1 MEINFYYHVCFMKRT
16 FIILLT
22 MLFGVVSVQAQSFV
36 VDGISYNV
44 TQQPNDESPGEV
56 KVTGGEIRDVIE
68 FPETVT
74 YDNVTY
80 TVTSIGNNAF
90 SGRTNSSNCT
100 KKYIIPGTVRTIE
113 NSAFYDNYYLEEVEF
128 NEGLQTI
135 GASAFGYN
143 FLLQEI
149 RIPCTVTSIGNSAF
163 VTNRQNRATISCL
176 AETPPSIQPSSF
188 SGRTDATLH
197 VFASCAEAYRGAD
210 YWKDFSEI
218 DDDVLYKDRCYSPV
232 ITCENDLLTI
242 TCRTEGAAIYYTTD
256 GSIPDENTNQYT
268 SPIPYTSSMII
279 RAIAI
284 AEGMENSAVRT
295 FYDIEQV
302 EQITDEQG
310 VIYTLNVTDFSYS
323 VTGHTDELSA
333 EITIPADI
341 NGCPVK
347 TIEGN
352 TFNGRTSLTSITIPN
367 SVTSIGEQS
376 FYGCSGLTSIIIPSN
391 VTSIG
396 KWAFEAC
403 TNLASITISPNV
415 TSIDE
420 SAFFGCYGLKDVKVV
435 VTDYSKFCNNHLF
448 IAFGDIPIQLID
460 IEGDEITE
468 YIIPEG
474 VTTIGAAA
482 FANCSGLTSI
492 IIPNSVT
499 VIEDA
504 IIRKYITM
512 HNFSS
517 YSYVNRG
524 STGVFQ
530 GCSSLETITI
540 PNSVTTIG
548 SEAFSGCIGLTSITI
563 PNSVTS
569 IGEGA
574 FLNCNG
580 LTSAKIN
587 GVTSIGNS
595 AFKGCKNLATVNM
608 GKNVNSIGEYAFN
621 ECSQLTSII
630 IPNSVETIGAFAF
643 YGCSGL
649 TSVTIGSGVT
659 VLKRG
664 TFSECSSL
672 TTLTIPDNV
681 ISIEDADNWGASGSN
696 GVFAC
701 CRRLTSVNISNN
713 VTHIGNAAFLG
724 CNLTSVTIPGSVES
738 MGSSIF
744 SNNLNLTTAI
754 LKDGIS
760 EIASNMFAGC
770 SALTS
775 VIIPDGVTN
784 IGENAFSD
792 CNALTSLK
800 LPESLTSL
808 GENVF
813 RNCPMKSI
821 ELPNAF
827 TVIPENLFRNNN
839 FQYIKLGNNV
849 KSIGKNAFGSYDL
862 VIEIS
867 TSTPPTIDKDAFP
880 YVEFLEDINVIV
892 PNAEAE
898 TAYRKAAVWEDMTF
912 SNQNNV
918 SEVTVDTPGDLSFEL
933 ITECNMMPAKVVN
946 LKVNGTI
953 NADDFT
959 QMLVNMK
966 SLLHLD
972 LSDCDITAIPD
983 DALNG
988 KTQLQELTL
997 PTGLQ
1002 TIGSNAFRDC
1012 PYLTGELEIPS
1023 TVTSIGASA
1032 FVGTYYTSVSLP
1044 NTLKTIGDEAFYNLP
1059 LKQRLS
1065 LPSSVNSVGARA
1077 FEGTKIESL
1086 SVPRSMRTI
1095 GNRAFANTQITSV
1108 TIQDGVKSIGDEAF
1122 ANTPIQGHVTIPDG
1136 VTYLGE
1142 GAFRNTKI
1150 STVFLPNSVTT
1161 LSQGLFQGC
1170 PNLNLVYVP
1179 DNYTAMNSSVF
1190 DGCESLNIL
1199 RLSANTETMGSYS
1212 LQNTP
1217 LEYIKIPSKVETL
1230 PTGVLRN
1237 CTKLESLALPAELK
1251 TVEGEALYGC
1261 TALRN
1266 MSVEATTPP
1275 VIKNRSAIRGINTD
1289 KCLISI
1295 PTSAYRSYVLAE
1307 YWGQFVQMRNDIAV
1321 ETAGNGEI
1329 AFESVEEDEDEEEAS
1344 EAREFGPHRA
1354 TARVRR
1360 RAQLATDEESMTYAN
1375 NGSSVYVPQQGQ
1387 VRFYIIPGDGEEI
1400 LSATLDGVDIM
1411 PYIVDGVYTATAD
1424 KKNAKLVVKFS
1435 GQGSAV
1441 MAGDVNGDN
1450 KVDTQDA
1457 IKVIQYYL
1465 GKNPTDFQLNAADVN
1480 GDGKVDTQD
1489 AIQII
1494 KIYLNKQ

>member
-1 MEINFYYHVCFMKRT
+1 MERT
-16 FIILLT
+16 FILLT
-22 MLFGVVSVQAQSFV
+22 MLFGMVSVQAQSFV

-68 FPETVT
+68 FPENVT

-80 TVTSIGNNAF
+80 TVTSIGNGAF
-90 SGRTNSSNCT
+90 EGRRNSGNFT

-149 RIPCTVTSIGNSAF
+149 RIPSTVTSIGNSAF
-163 VTNRQNRATISCL
+163 ITNQQNRATISCL
-176 AETPPSIQPSSF
+176 AETPPALEAGTFQ
-188 SGRTDATLH
+188 GRTDATLR
-197 VFASCAEAYRGAD
+197 VVASCAEAYRGAD

-218 DDDVLYKDRCYSPV
+218 DDDILYKDRCYSPV

-242 TCRTEGAAIYYTTD
+242 TCRTEGAVIYYTTD
-256 GSIPDENTNQYT
+256 GSIPNENAIPYT
-268 SPIPYTSSMII
+268 SPISYATYPII
-279 RAIAI
+279 RAIAA
-284 AEGMENSAVRT
+284 AEGMENSRVGT
-295 FYDIEQV
+295 FYDKEQMQ
-302 EQITDEQG
+302 QITDEQG
-310 VIYTLNVTDFSYS
+310 VKYTLQTDDLNNFYYAL
-323 VTGHTDELSA
+323 TGHSDELNT
-333 EITIPADI
+333 EIVIPANL
-341 NGCPVK
+341 NGCPMR
-347 TIEGN
+347 TINNYIFSGC
-352 TFNGRTSLTSITIPN
+352 TSLLS
-367 SVTSIGEQS
+367 
-376 FYGCSGLTSIIIPSN
+376 
-391 VTSIG
+391 
-396 KWAFEAC
+396 
-403 TNLASITISPNV
+403 
-415 TSIDE
+415 
-420 SAFFGCYGLKDVKVV
+420 
-435 VTDYSKFCNNHLF
+435 
-448 IAFGDIPIQLID
+448 
-460 IEGDEITE
+460 
-468 YIIPEG
+468 
-474 VTTIGAAA
+474 
-482 FANCSGLTSI
+482 
-492 IIPNSVT
+492 
-499 VIEDA
+499 
-504 IIRKYITM
+504 
-512 HNFSS
+512 
-517 YSYVNRG
+517 
-524 STGVFQ
+524 
-530 GCSSLETITI
+530 ITI

-548 SEAFSGCIGLTSITI
+548 EGAFEYCTNLNLVISEILTPFDVNAFSQFDATLVVPKGSRANYKSVSGWDFAFTFEEGETIYERTQTDEQGICYTLKQADDDSFYYSVTGHTDELNAEIVIPAEINGCPVSTIENGSKRNNGMSNGTPPYGYEYKGAFSGCTELLSVTIPNSVTLIGNCAFAGCTGLTTVTIPNSVTTIGSAAFANCSALTKINIPKKVTSIGEEAFWMCTSLSSITIPNSVTYIGNRAFYLCSSLTSATIGNGVASLEVGTFQECSSLTAIIIPNSVTCIKEGLREYLFSYQGRSYYYDWGVFLGCTSLTSVTIPNSVKTIGSYAFNRCSSLASVNFEDGLTSIGEYAFTDCTLPSLTI

-569 IGEGA
+569 IGRYAFFGNNNLTTVILGEGIEEIEECT
-574 FLNCNG
+574 FGDCRSI
-580 LTSAKIN
+580 TSVTIPD
-587 GVTSIGNS
+587 GVTSIGNN
-595 AFKGCKNLATVNM
+595 AFSGCEA
-608 GKNVNSIGEYAFN
+608 
-621 ECSQLTSII
+621 LTSI
-630 IPNSVETIGAFAF
+630 
-643 YGCSGL
+643 
-649 TSVTIGSGVT
+649 
-659 VLKRG
+659 
-664 TFSECSSL
+664 
-672 TTLTIPDNV
+672 
-681 ISIEDADNWGASGSN
+681 
-696 GVFAC
+696 
-701 CRRLTSVNISNN
+701 
-713 VTHIGNAAFLG
+713 
-724 CNLTSVTIPGSVES
+724 
-738 MGSSIF
+738 
-744 SNNLNLTTAI
+744 
-754 LKDGIS
+754 
-760 EIASNMFAGC
+760 
-770 SALTS
+770 
-775 VIIPDGVTN
+775 
-784 IGENAFSD
+784 
-792 CNALTSLK
+792 K
-800 LPESLTSL
+800 LPESLATL
-808 GENVF
+808 GEYVF
-813 RNCPMKSI
+813 PYALKSI
-821 ELPNAF
+821 ELPDAF

-849 KSIGKNAFGSYDL
+849 KSIGKNAFGSRDP
-862 VIEIS
+862 VIEIG
-867 TSTPPTIDKDAFP
+867 TSTPPTLNKDAFP
-880 YVEFLEDINVIV
+880 NVEYLSDITVIV
-892 PNAEAE
+892 PNAKAE
-898 TAYRKAAVWEDMTF
+898 TAYREKDVWEDMTI
-912 SNQNNV
+912 SNHNNI

-933 ITECNMMPAKVVN
+933 ITECKMTPAKVVN

-966 SLLHLD
+966 SLLYLD

-983 DALNG
+983 DALSG

-997 PTGLQ
+997 PTSLQ
-1002 TIGSNAFRDC
+1002 SIGKNAFRNC

-1023 TVTSIGASA
+1023 TVTSIGESA

-1044 NTLKTIGDEAFYNLP
+1044 NTLKTIGNEAFYNLP

-1065 LPSSVNSVGARA
+1065 LPGSVNTVGERA

-1122 ANTPIQGHVTIPDG
+1122 ANSPIRGHVTVPDG

-1142 GAFRNTKI
+1142 GAFKNTQL

-1199 RLSANTETMGSYS
+1199 RLSANTESMGAYS

-1217 LEYIKIPSKVETL
+1217 LDYIKIPSKVETL
-1230 PTGVLRN
+1230 PTGVLKN
-1237 CTKLESLALPAELK
+1237 CKNLESLALPAELK

-1344 EAREFGPHRA
+1344 EAREFGPRRA